1 MYFQNKNFVII
12 GASSGIGL
20 EITQQ
25 LSALRA
31 NLYTF
36 SRNKPEILFPGSFWE
51 EADSTA
57 DDFHLA
63 SIPDVVHGLIYCPGS
78 INLKPFHRI
87 TPQDFRTELEINVVG
102 AFRAIQQVFPKLKA
116 AGGFGSV
123 VLFSTVAVQTGM
135 PFHSGIAAAKGAVE
149 GLVHALAAEWAPNIR
164 INAVAPSLTETP
176 LAAGLLSSEEKRNNA
191 AQRHPMRRIGTPAD
205 IAHTVRF
212 LLSDDSAFMTGQVL
226 HVDGGMGKLKT

>member
-20 EITQQ
+20 ELTQQ

-36 SRNKPEILFPGSFWE
+36 SRNKPEKLFPGSFWE

-63 SIPDVVHGLIYCPGS
+63 NIPDVVHGMVYCPGS
-78 INLKPFHRI
+78 INLKPLHRI

-191 AQRHPMRRIGTPAD
+191 AQRHPMRRIGNPAD
-205 IAHTVRF
+205 IAHAVRF

-226 HVDGGMGKLKT
+226 HVDGGMGTLKT

>member
-20 EITQQ
+20 ELTQQ

-51 EADSTA
+51 EADSTS

-63 SIPDVVHGLIYCPGS
+63 NIPDVVHGLVYCPGS

-102 AFRAIQQVFPKLKA
+102 PFRAIQQVFPKLKA
-116 AGGFGSV
+116 AGGFGSI

-191 AQRHPMRRIGTPAD
+191 AQRHPMRRIGTPPD
-205 IAHTVRF
+205 IAHAVRF
-212 LLSDDSAFMTGQVL
+212 LLSDESAFMTGQVL